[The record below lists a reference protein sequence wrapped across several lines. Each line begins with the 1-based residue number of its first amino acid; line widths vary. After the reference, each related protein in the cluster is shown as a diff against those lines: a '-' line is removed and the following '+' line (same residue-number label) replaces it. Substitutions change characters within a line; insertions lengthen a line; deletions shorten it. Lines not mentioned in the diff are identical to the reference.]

1 LWETFKTLND
11 TWISGYDFSD
21 KTLFEDVL
29 LLDRASRDV
38 GNKILVDIFE
48 IKDLLEGSLY
58 KNTMLGIVESVLKYN
73 NFVTYMLP
81 SYINFYN
88 VQNAEKNPVPRP
100 DGSDEFANSM
110 FGTFLNVD
118 YRNSSPKYVCVYA
131 NKPSEHLAMNDNI
144 DYRYRDDAFDLRR
157 SSDNPLIE
165 NQINKTDWARSN
177 KVVGFNVD
185 ITLQN
190 QQIFKQF
197 DVAQDPGKPTA
208 ESLEVLNQMAN
219 LSRNR
224 RSSTQSVSLY
234 NLYKNRSY
242 RCSVDM
248 MGNALIQP
256 TMYFN
261 IRNIPLFSGPY
272 MITGVKHRIS
282 ENGFDTTFE
291 GIRQP
296 FYSLPKI
303 ENFIQSLNEKIL
315 TSIQEQIQENE
326 TKKASDPNNVIAEKN
341 KVMSNINAEQTL
353 TANQDCNSGIT
364 EFYRGFTLVESPSKT
379 KVTFGQM
386 KNTIIEK
393 LGQYG
398 YSTQLQQYATIL
410 FTFLYVDSSTQQGFE
425 SYENNYS
432 TIDLKQYYGDAFF
445 EYINRK
451 YYCVNRGT
459 NVNDPI
465 VSFIDLNKFLDF
477 AISKIAGILSRD
489 VTVGTAS
496 SELAELYVRYYPTT
510 KNLNIWTDLTKT
522 DKNILIEKFQ
532 RALDTYNSLN

>member
-1 LWETFKTLND
+1 
-11 TWISGYDFSD
+11 
-21 KTLFEDVL
+21 
-29 LLDRASRDV
+29 
-38 GNKILVDIFE
+38 
-48 IKDLLEGSLY
+48 
-58 KNTMLGIVESVLKYN
+58 
-73 NFVTYMLP
+73 MLP

-131 NKPSEHLAMNDNI
+131 NKPSEHLAMNENI

-157 SSDNPLIE
+157 SSDNPLLE
-165 NQINKTDWARSN
+165 NQANKTDWARSN

-185 ITLQN
+185 MTLQS

-242 RCSVDM
+242 RCSIDM

-272 MITGVKHRIS
+272 MITSVKHRIS
-282 ENGFDTTFE
+282 ENGFDTIFE

-326 TKKASDPNNVIAEKN
+326 TKKASDPNNIISEKN

-353 TANQDCNSGIT
+353 TANQDCNSAIT

-398 YSTQLQQYATIL
+398 YTTQLQQYSVIL

-459 NVNDPI
+459 NINDPI

-477 AISKIAGILSRD
+477 VISKVAGLLSRE
-489 VTVGTAS
+489 VTAGSQAN
-496 SELAELYVRYYPTT
+496 ELAEAYVRYYPTT
-510 KNLNIWTDLTKT
+510 KNLNIWTDLTQE

-532 RALDTYNSLN
+532 RALNTYNSLN